1 MIKKLILISVLFLTI
16 LSCGFRPINI
26 NQTKYSIN
34 INKSLGDN
42 KLNYFIKNELNRY
55 NNPESNEFIDIKIN
69 SNYSK
74 NSITKDLTGN
84 TTEYQLKVAVKFE
97 VTRNN
102 KTSIIDLNEKINFKN
117 TGNKFNLQ
125 TYEDNLIKNLTAIIV
140 DNLIINILENSDN

>member
-26 NQTKYSIN
+26 NQTKYSFN

-42 KLNYFIKNELNRY
+42 KLNYLIKNELERY
-55 NNPESNEFIDIKIN
+55 NDPESDDFIDIKIN

-84 TTEYQLKVAVKFE
+84 TTEYQLEVAVKFE

>member
-1 MIKKLILISVLFLTI
+1 MIKKLLLISVLFLTI

-34 INKSLGDN
+34 VNKSLGDN
-42 KLNYFIKNELNRY
+42 KINYFIKNELNRY

-102 KTSIIDLNEKINFKN
+102 RTSIIDLNEKINFKN
-117 TGNKFNLQ
+117 TSNKFNLQ
-125 TYEDNLIKNLTAIIV
+125 TYEDNLIKNLTTIIV
-140 DNLIINILENSDN
+140 DNLIVNILENSDN